1 MGYTRIPMLIQEVN
15 PPVVIHAAPW
25 EHYFPQNVY
34 DYIYNMTL
42 EIADEDY
49 DLRRCFRK
57 GEDWKQVLPTFFDDL
72 VETVIED
79 YVTENY
85 MPNTPYWPEGWESVV
100 PDIVDEGLSDVIED
114 WQTYGCPPKS
124 EDEEDWDN
132 IDMSYQT

>member
-1 MGYTRIPMLIQEVN
+1 MLIQEVN

-79 YVTENY
+79 YVITSICRTRHNR
-85 MPNTPYWPEGWESVV
+85 
-100 PDIVDEGLSDVIED
+100 
-114 WQTYGCPPKS
+114 CPPKS
-124 EDEEDWDN
+124 EDE
-132 IDMSYQT
+132 